1 MPDELRVTGIEDA
14 IIGDVLLGL
23 DVPDPL
29 SLTHDQRLAIIC
41 KAIED
46 GRVSERQVDA
56 LRRMGLISN

>member
-1 MPDELRVTGIEDA
+1 MPDELRATGIEDA
-14 IIGDVLLGL
+14 IISDVLLGL

-29 SLTHDQRLAIIC
+29 SPTRDQQLAIIH

-46 GRVSERQVDA
+46 SRVSERQVDA